1 MKQSSSVQ
9 SAAFTV
15 LNPQGRGAMVLICDH
30 ASNLVPAELND
41 LGLPQ
46 AELRRHI
53 AWDIGAAGITE
64 LLAARF
70 DVPAVTCGTSRLVID
85 CNRHPTDRSAMPLV
99 SDGTQVPGNLNL
111 SESDRARRV
120 AAYFT
125 PYHDEIERVIQRKQA
140 DQPDLVFISIHSM
153 TEAMAGIE
161 RPWQISFSWR
171 DDARLS
177 QPMIEV
183 LRQRGD
189 IVVGDNQPYDLDPAE
204 DYSVPQHAIRRG
216 LRHLQVEF
224 RQDLVADSQGVADW
238 AGKFGDAL
246 AVVLGLNA

>member
-1 MKQSSSVQ
+1 
-9 SAAFTV
+9 
-15 LNPQGRGAMVLICDH
+15 MVLICDH

-46 AELRRHI
+46 AELQRHI